1 MTQNQVFIEEKSRS
15 KSIYL
20 SHASLKEQSCGTAG
34 KGSGIVAIEVQVT
47 AVAWVL
53 AQELPLA
60 MDVAKIK

>member
-34 KGSGIVAIEVQVT
+34 KGSGITACVMQAATMAQV
-47 AVAWVL
+47 
-53 AQELPLA
+53 
-60 MDVAKIK
+60 